1 MNRSTWLTPQASLA
15 GHPRNNH
22 DFDPFTHR
30 PDSGRR
36 PGPDARHAGAH
47 GAGQMNALEDRVV
60 GMAHDATEAVDDAV
74 RGVRDAVHAAAEQV
88 RGASES
94 ALASVRRALDV
105 RRHVRRHPWL
115 AVGSAVVLGLICG
128 RFVGR
133 R

>member
-1 MNRSTWLTPQASLA
+1 MISTPSLT
-15 GHPRNNH
+15 
-22 DFDPFTHR
+22 DPTPEDVQDR
-30 PDSGRR
+30 MRGTR
-36 PGPDARHAGAH
+36 AH
-47 GAGQMNALEDRVV
+47 MAGQMNALEDRVV

-115 AVGSAVVLGLICG
+115 AVGSAVALGLICG